1 MTTQDNESMD
11 FNKQL
16 DRSRFRTML
25 ERSKMDVKRHQQQGV
40 EWCINREV
48 SPSAYGPVRG
58 GILADEMGLGKT
70 VQMLGLMLS
79 HFKRR
84 TLILLPKS
92 LIEQWVGAIERML
105 GHAPVV
111 FHGPNIRRLAP
122 GELDAAP
129 IVISTYGMLR
139 KESPLLNINWNR
151 IIYDEAHHLR
161 NSGTKKFNL
170 SLKLNSEIMWFV
182 TGTPIQNR
190 QNDLYSLFRV
200 MKIPE
205 KNYMFI
211 KDKKKE
217 LNYKAIEEI
226 TKHIILMRTKE
237 SVNIKLP
244 KTTTH
249 NITVTWKNEQ
259 ERNIAEEIHAHLKN
273 LCNIEMDYARN
284 RIVSPWED
292 RHKILPFLC
301 FTRQVCTAPKS
312 LKKHIKKLTGQENIL
327 GEIQRDELPED
338 IVLAEALEKNSKLDC
353 GLKLLKSRKNNGRF
367 KLVFAQFKME
377 MLILQRMLAKED
389 IRADVVN
396 GSTPAA
402 MRKIILENVPS
413 HSEVEDYVL
422 IIQIQVGCEGLNLQQ
437 FSEVYFLTPNW
448 NPAVEDQ
455 AVARCHR
462 IGQTE
467 PVDIFR
473 FSMDHFGHETNT
485 IEDYIIKTQ
494 TSKRTLM
501 IKRDQCASITPV
513 QRELIVATN
522 PP

>member
-1 MTTQDNESMD
+1 MRQVIVAFIVGCSLRIVFLLLCVIHSDRPIHFNFLYDTRNPQIYNPTKPHTRIFPIKLKQKTACLRMTTQDNESMD

-139 KESPLLNINWNR
+139 TESPLLNINWNR

-190 QNDLYSLFRV
+190 QSDLHSLFRV

-211 KDKKKE
+211 NTKK
-217 LNYKAIEEI
+217 
-226 TKHIILMRTKE
+226 
-237 SVNIKLP
+237 
-244 KTTTH
+244 
-249 NITVTWKNEQ
+249 
-259 ERNIAEEIHAHLKN
+259 RN
-273 LCNIEMDYARN
+273 
-284 RIVSPWED
+284 
-292 RHKILPFLC
+292 
-301 FTRQVCTAPKS
+301 
-312 LKKHIKKLTGQENIL
+312 
-327 GEIQRDELPED
+327 
-338 IVLAEALEKNSKLDC
+338 
-353 GLKLLKSRKNNGRF
+353 
-367 KLVFAQFKME
+367 
-377 MLILQRMLAKED
+377 
-389 IRADVVN
+389 
-396 GSTPAA
+396 
-402 MRKIILENVPS
+402 
-413 HSEVEDYVL
+413 
-422 IIQIQVGCEGLNLQQ
+422 
-437 FSEVYFLTPNW
+437 
-448 NPAVEDQ
+448 
-455 AVARCHR
+455 
-462 IGQTE
+462 
-467 PVDIFR
+467 
-473 FSMDHFGHETNT
+473 
-485 IEDYIIKTQ
+485 
-494 TSKRTLM
+494 
-501 IKRDQCASITPV
+501 
-513 QRELIVATN
+513 
-522 PP
+522 